1 MTTAVLFDLDGT
13 LTDSSLGI
21 FRCFRHAF
29 LRWRETGGPIV
40 TLPGDDVL
48 RDIVGPPLRQSF
60 ARYGG
65 AADVERLIGFYRER
79 YETVGAFE
87 NRVYDGAVA
96 ALDHLR
102 EAGARLF
109 VATSKTEG
117 DAQRILVHFGLAE
130 RFESI
135 NGARADGSRAGKRE
149 IIGDTLTAHA
159 LAPAQAV
166 MIGDRS
172 YDVEGARAL
181 DVRVIGALWGYGSR
195 EELKDADAL
204 AGTPQEAAAEA
215 LAAHPVA
222 AAVTR

>member
-1 MTTAVLFDLDGT
+1 MTKAVLFDLDGT
-13 LTDSSLGI
+13 LTDSSQGI

-29 LRWRETGGPIV
+29 ARWRETGGPDIA
-40 TLPGDDVL
+40 LPGDDVL

-60 ARYGG
+60 ARYG
-65 AADVERLIGFYRER
+65 APADAERLMGFYRER

-96 ALDHLR
+96 ALDQLA

-109 VATSKTEG
+109 VATSKTEA

-130 RFESI
+130 RFVSI
-135 NGARADGSRAGKRE
+135 NGARADGTRSAKVE
-149 IIGDTLTAHA
+149 IIGDTLAAHDV
-159 LAPAQAV
+159 APAQAV

-181 DVRVIGALWGYGSR
+181 RVRVIGALWGYGSPG
-195 EELKDADAL
+195 ELKDADSL
-204 AGTPQEAAAEA
+204 AATPQEAAAQA
-215 LAAHPVA
+215 L
-222 AAVTR
+222 TL

>member
-1 MTTAVLFDLDGT
+1 MTKAVLFDLDGT
-13 LTDSSLGI
+13 LTDSSQGI

-29 LRWRETGGPIV
+29 ARWRETGGPDV
-40 TLPGDDVL
+40 ALPGDDAL
-48 RDIVGPPLRQSF
+48 REIVGPPLRESF

-96 ALDHLR
+96 ALDRLAQ
-102 EAGARLF
+102 AGARLF

-117 DAQRILVHFGLAE
+117 DAQRILAHFGLSG

-135 NGARADGSRAGKRE
+135 NGARRDGSRSAKRE
-149 IIGDTLTAHA
+149 IIGDTLATHA

-195 EELKDADAL
+195 EELKHADAL
-204 AGTPQEAAAEA
+204 AATPQEAAAHA
-215 LAAHPVA
+215 LDALD
-222 AAVTR
+222 R